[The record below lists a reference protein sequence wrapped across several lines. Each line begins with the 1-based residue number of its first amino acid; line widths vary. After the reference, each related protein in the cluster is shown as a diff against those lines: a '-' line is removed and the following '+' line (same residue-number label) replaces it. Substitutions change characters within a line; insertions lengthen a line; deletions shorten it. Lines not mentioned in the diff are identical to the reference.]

1 MKLIQWSIYL
11 SFWVWHDGDVD
22 YNDDVAFSDKIDDV
36 NDYIHGDDAM
46 LFMMMIMIMVM
57 TIIWYTFYSL

>member
-1 MKLIQWSIYL
+1 MKLIQWSIDL
-11 SFWVWHDGDVD
+11 SFWVWHDDDVD

-36 NDYIHGDDAM
+36 NDDVHGDDAM

-57 TIIWYTFYSL
+57 TIIWYTLYSL

>member
-1 MKLIQWSIYL
+1 MFMKLIQWSIYL

-22 YNDDVAFSDKIDDV
+22 YNDDVAFSDKIDYV

-46 LFMMMIMIMVM
+46 LFMMMIMVM
-57 TIIWYTFYSL
+57 TIIWYTLYSL

>member
-22 YNDDVAFSDKIDDV
+22 YNDDVAFIDKIDDV

-46 LFMMMIMIMVM
+46 LFIMMIMIMVM
-57 TIIWYTFYSL
+57 TIIWYTLYSL